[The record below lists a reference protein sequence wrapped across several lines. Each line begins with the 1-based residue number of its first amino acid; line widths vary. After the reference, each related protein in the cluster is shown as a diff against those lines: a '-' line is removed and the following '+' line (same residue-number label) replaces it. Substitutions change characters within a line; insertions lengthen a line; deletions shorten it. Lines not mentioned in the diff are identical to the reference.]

1 MRYQIAR
8 SIVLALCA
16 ASAMLAAPL
25 IPAEAATS
33 DADAVAAITK
43 IENDLVKADL
53 AGDHSVYDKLLADD
67 WTAGS
72 SFGKWDTKQSALAAM
87 KDTKN
92 NKTNS
97 ESISDLKVRV
107 NGDVAIATYTTT
119 YDSMIKGKHQSRTV
133 ISTDTFLRQ
142 NNTWKLLAGHSS
154 QMAAK

>member
-1 MRYQIAR
+1 MKKY
-8 SIVLALCA
+8 VLTMCVLF
-16 ASAMLAAPL
+16 SV
-25 IPAEAATS
+25 AATLPSHVIAQYTRS

-53 AGDHSVYDKLLADD
+53 AGDSAVYAKLLADD

-72 SFGKWDTKQSALAAM
+72 SFGTWDTKQSTLADF

-107 NGDVAIATYTTT
+107 HGDVAIATYTITT
-119 YDSMIKGKHQSRTV
+119 IR
-133 ISTDTFLRQ
+133 
-142 NNTWKLLAGHSS
+142 
-154 QMAAK
+154 

>member
-1 MRYQIAR
+1 MKKY
-8 SIVLALCA
+8 VLTAFVLL
-16 ASAMLAAPL
+16 S
-25 IPAEAATS
+25 AATMLPSHVIAQNKSS
-33 DADAVAAITK
+33 DADAVVAITK

-53 AGDHSVYDKLLADD
+53 AGDSSVYAKVLADD

-72 SFGKWDTKQSALAAM
+72 SFGKWDSKQSMLADM

-107 NGDVAIATYTTT
+107 HGDVAIATYTTT

-133 ISTDTFLRQ
+133 ISTDTFLRE
-142 NNTWKLLAGHSS
+142 NGTWKVLAGHSS
-154 QMAAK
+154 QVEK

>member
-1 MRYQIAR
+1 MKKHVLTVCVLLSAVATLPSHVIAQDKG
-8 SIVLALCA
+8 
-16 ASAMLAAPL
+16 
-25 IPAEAATS
+25 S

-53 AGDHSVYDKLLADD
+53 AGDSSVWARVLADD

-72 SFGKWDTKQSALAAM
+72 SFGEWDTKQSMLADM

-107 NGDVAIATYTTT
+107 HGDVAIATYTTT
-119 YDSMIKGKHQSRTV
+119 YDSLVRGQHRARTV
-133 ISTDTFLRQ
+133 ISTDTFLHQ
-142 NNTWKLLAGHSS
+142 NGTWKLLAGHSS
-154 QMAAK
+154 QKAK

>member
-1 MRYQIAR
+1 MKKYVLTMCVLFIA
-8 SIVLALCA
+8 
-16 ASAMLAAPL
+16 
-25 IPAEAATS
+25 AATLPSHVIAQDKSS

-53 AGDHSVYDKLLADD
+53 ASDSSVYAKLLADD

-72 SFGKWDTKQSALAAM
+72 SFGTWDTKQSMLADM

-107 NGDVAIATYTTT
+107 HGDVAIATYTIA
-119 YDSMIKGKHQSRTV
+119 YDSMIKGKHRSRTV
-133 ISTDTFLRQ
+133 ISTDTFQRQ
-142 NNTWKLLAGHSS
+142 NGTWRLLAGHSS
-154 QMAAK
+154 QMAK

>member
-1 MRYQIAR
+1 MKKY
-8 SIVLALCA
+8 VLTMCVLF
-16 ASAMLAAPL
+16 SA
-25 IPAEAATS
+25 AATLPSHVIAQDTSS

-53 AGDHSVYDKLLADD
+53 AGDSAVYAKLLADD

-72 SFGKWDTKQSALAAM
+72 SFGTWDTKQSMLADM

-107 NGDVAIATYTTT
+107 HGDVAIATYTIA

-133 ISTDTFLRQ
+133 ISTDTFQRQ
-142 NNTWKLLAGHSS
+142 NGTWRLLAGHSS
-154 QMAAK
+154 QMAK